1 MTVREWAFPRVLA
14 HRCGGSLAP
23 ENSLAGL
30 AVAASLGCRGVEFDV
45 MLSGDGTPVL
55 IHDETLERTTNGSGR
70 VAATADEA
78 LFALDAG
85 SRFDPR
91 FRGER
96 IPALPDALNRCRAL
110 GLALNLEIK
119 PSAGMDEA
127 TAEAVVA
134 GLRRHW
140 RPAAPPVLV
149 SSFSR
154 AALRRVAAIAPELPL
169 GVLVERMPADWRERC
184 AEVNAVSL
192 NPRHSG
198 LDADVVGEV
207 RAAGLRIACYTVNDA
222 ARARA
227 LFAWGVDCVITDRP
241 DLIRANDGGASG
253 V

>member
-1 MTVREWAFPRVLA
+1 MSPREWSFPRVLA
-14 HRCGGSLAP
+14 HRGGGTLAP
-23 ENSLAGL
+23 ENTLAGL
-30 AVAASLGCRGVEFDV
+30 ALAASLGCGGVEFDV

-70 VAATADEA
+70 VAATPDRV
-78 LFALDAG
+78 LFAFDAG

-96 IPALPDALNRCRAL
+96 IPTLADALHRCRAL

-119 PSAGMDEA
+119 PSAGHDEA
-127 TAEAVVA
+127 TADAIVA
-134 GLRRHW
+134 GLRTHW
-140 RPAAPPVLV
+140 GPAAPPVLV

-154 AALRRVAAIAPELPL
+154 AALRRVAELAPELPL
-169 GVLVERMPADWRERC
+169 GVLVERIPADWRERC

-192 NPRHSG
+192 HPRHSA
-198 LDADVVGEV
+198 LDADVVGTV

-241 DLIRANDGGASG
+241 DLIRTADAGR

>member
-1 MTVREWAFPRVLA
+1 MVAREWTFPRVLA

-23 ENSLAGL
+23 ENTLAGL

-55 IHDETLERTTNGSGR
+55 IHDETLERTTNGCGR
-70 VAATADEA
+70 VAATPDKV
-78 LFALDAG
+78 LFAADAG

-91 FRGER
+91 FSGER

-127 TAEAVVA
+127 TADAVVE

-140 RPAAPPVLV
+140 GPAAPPLLV

-154 AALRRVAAIAPELPL
+154 AALQRVAAIAPELHL
-169 GVLVERMPADWRERC
+169 GVLVEAMPADWRQRC

-198 LDADVVGEV
+198 LDADLVGEV
-207 RAAGLRIACYTVNDA
+207 RAAGLRIACYTVNEA

-227 LFAWGVDCVITDRP
+227 LLAWGVDCVITDRP
-241 DLIRANDGGASG
+241 DLVRVTDGGAG